1 MRSGDFLETKEQNV
15 SSHIVQPRFMN
26 PSKPLTSLSQ
36 SPRQQRPSSMSSF
49 HHSLVSKLPVVPI
62 GTQSQLPPSLVVS
75 QEQLQD
81 LLKPRSLSKGKFRPP
96 QARGRM
102 SSRLPLQV
110 AHGARWGV
118 GWAGGLYVSE
128 MRELM

>member
-15 SSHIVQPRFMN
+15 SSHVVQPRFMN

-36 SPRQQRPSSMSSF
+36 PPRQQRPSSMSSF

-81 LLKPRSLSKGKFRPP
+81 LLKAQEPFKGQI
-96 QARGRM
+96 QASPGTGQDVFKAP
-102 SSRLPLQV
+102 SAGSPWGKV
-110 AHGARWGV
+110 GGGV
-118 GWAGGLYVSE
+118 GGGSLC
-128 MRELM
+128 L